1 MSSRRA
7 LAARRSGPPK
17 NVASGSS
24 PAYQPADC
32 GTTVVQALGRD
43 RHERRAARRH
53 QPLVRMRGDH
63 VEAAARRAAA
73 SRLPASRRRPSSRRA
88 RGRGCDGVEIG
99 DLARR
104 HLHGAERD
112 HVHVRPDLARQL
124 GGGTSRVVTPRCS
137 CTRNG
142 KSSDVN
148 STSGASTRE
157 PSGIEAATSPTS
169 VDTFGP
175 MATLSTGTPTSR
187 AKDARASSPGI
198 PQCSQLVRPPC
209 QSSSALWSAS
219 HAGRGGRPYDAVL
232 RYVAAGLHSS
242 CASATLHP
250 RQSDAPELDSLSWRR
265 RPRRRLSGAQ
275 RRRRR

>member
-1 MSSRRA
+1 MSHLYACAATTSKR
-7 LAARRSGPPK
+7 LASI
-17 NVASGSS
+17 GS
-24 PAYQPADC
+24 QPTRLRCVD
-32 GTTVVQALGRD
+32 D
-43 RHERRAARRH
+43 RHRVV
-53 QPLVRMRGDH
+53 LD
-63 VEAAARRAAA
+63 
-73 SRLPASRRRPSSRRA
+73 
-88 RGRGCDGVEIG
+88 GRSCDGVEIR

-104 HLHGAERD
+104 HLHGTERD
-112 HVHVRPDLARQL
+112 NVHVRPDLPRQL
-124 GGGTSRVVTPRCS
+124 GCGDQRVRTPRCS

-175 MATLSTGTPTSR
+175 MATLSTGAPTSR

-232 RYVAAGLHSS
+232 RYVAEGLHNS
-242 CASATLHP
+242 CASATFI
-250 RQSDAPELDSLSWRR
+250 RGSLTRR
-265 RPRRRLSGAQ
+265 S
-275 RRRRR
+275 